1 MEGIEGKVAEV
12 IDIYTVVINRG
23 NEHGVEEDMRFVI
36 YELGEE
42 IKDPDTDESLGKFE
56 YVKAKVRVTNVSE
69 KFSTATTCEA
79 DTSPALM
86 GLRGLLGQQCQIL
99 PLDKE
104 MKEKMPNYNPTVN
117 IRDLV
122 KQILD

>member
-1 MEGIEGKVAEV
+1 MKGIEGKIAKI
-12 IDIYTVVINRG
+12 IDEYTVVINRG
-23 NEHGVEEDMRFVI
+23 HEHGVEEDMRFVI
-36 YELGEE
+36 YEQGEE
-42 IKDPDTDESLGKFE
+42 IKDPDTDESLGTFE

-79 DTSPALM
+79 DTPPVLM

-99 PLDKE
+99 HLDKE
-104 MKEKMPNYNPTVN
+104 MKEKMPTYNPTVN

>member
-56 YVKAKVRVTNVSE
+56 YVKAKVRVTNVNE

>member
-1 MEGIEGKVAEV
+1 MERIEGKVAEV

-79 DTSPALM
+79 DTPPALM